1 MVTRKRSTF
10 LVGKLAP
17 IRPGASQAEV
27 LNELR
32 RVILAGEVPPGVP
45 IPVAEVAEAFG
56 VSPIPVRE
64 SLMTLIGEGL
74 VDHRPR
80 SGYTVAQ
87 LTLAELREVYVVRR
101 VLEAAALSAAVVVA
115 GPRDDDRAAEALV
128 ALDKAVADDDSAGYH
143 RESRRFH
150 MALLAPAG
158 MQRLRYV
165 LESAWNV
172 TEPCRPMAY
181 IGVEERT
188 TLHADHHEM
197 LAAFCDRD
205 GTRLLDVSGRHH
217 ERLEA
222 SIADLPPETGLF
234 AEG

>member
-1 MVTRKRSTF
+1 MVAKRRSSYF
-10 LVGKLAP
+10 ASKVAP
-17 IRPGASQAEV
+17 IPGASQAEV

-32 RVILAGEVPPGVP
+32 RVILAGEVPPGAP
-45 IPVAEVAEAFG
+45 IAVGEVAERFA

-80 SGYTVAQ
+80 GGYAVAQ

-101 VLEAAALSAAVVVA
+101 VLEAAALAAAVGLA
-115 GPRDDDRAAEALV
+115 GPRDDARATEALT
-128 ALDKAVADDDSAGYH
+128 ALEQAVTDDDSAAYH

-150 MALLAPAG
+150 MALLAPSG

-181 IGVEERT
+181 IGVEERSA
-188 TLHADHHEM
+188 LHADHHAM
-197 LAAFCDRD
+197 LAAFVARD
-205 GTRLLDVSGRHH
+205 ADDLLDLSAKHH
-217 ERLEA
+217 HRLES

-234 AEG
+234 AAP

>member
-1 MVTRKRSTF
+1 MAPKKRQSYFAGKIT
-10 LVGKLAP
+10 LV
-17 IRPGASQAEV
+17 PGASQAEV
-27 LNELR
+27 LNEIR

-45 IPVAEVAEAFG
+45 IPVGEVADRFG
-56 VSPIPVRE
+56 VSPIPIRE
-64 SLMTLIGEGL
+64 SLMTLNGAGL

-101 VLEAAALSAAVVVA
+101 VLEAAALSAAVVA
-115 GPRDDDRAAEALV
+115 ADASDDVRAADALA
-128 ALDKAVADDDSAGYH
+128 ALEQAVADDDSAGYH

-150 MALLAPAG
+150 MALLAPAK

-188 TLHADHHEM
+188 ALHADHHEM
-197 LAAFCDRD
+197 LAAFVARD
-205 GTRLLDVSGRHH
+205 ADLLLDISATHNH
-217 ERLEA
+217 RLEN
-222 SIADLPPETGLF
+222 SIADLPPEAGLF
-234 AEG
+234 SLG

>member
-1 MVTRKRSTF
+1 MAPKKRQSF
-10 LVGKLAP
+10 FAGKVAP
-17 IRPGASQAEV
+17 IPGASQAEV

-32 RVILAGEVPPGVP
+32 RVILAGEVPPGVA
-45 IPVAEVAEAFG
+45 IPVAEVAERFG

-87 LTLAELREVYVVRR
+87 LTLAEFREVYVVRR
-101 VLEAAALSAAVVVA
+101 VLEAAALAAAVVA
-115 GPRDDDRAAEALV
+115 ADSADDVRAADALA
-128 ALDKAVADDDSAGYH
+128 ALERAVADDDSAGYH

-150 MALLAPAG
+150 MALLAPAR

-181 IGVEERT
+181 IGVEERSA
-188 TLHADHHEM
+188 LHADHHDM
-197 LAAFCDRD
+197 LAAFVARDRNA
-205 GTRLLDVSGRHH
+205 LLDISAKHH
-217 ERLEA
+217 HRLES

-234 AEG
+234 ATP

>member
-1 MVTRKRSTF
+1 MAPKRRHSYFAGKVT
-10 LVGKLAP
+10 A
-17 IRPGASQAEV
+17 IPGASQAEV

-45 IPVAEVAEAFG
+45 IPVGEVAERFG

-101 VLEAAALSAAVVVA
+101 VLEAAALAAAVVA
-115 GPRDDDRAAEALV
+115 ADSADDVRAAEALA
-128 ALDKAVADDDSAGYH
+128 ALERAVSDDDSAAYH

-181 IGVEERT
+181 IGVEERAA
-188 TLHADHHEM
+188 LHADHHAM
-197 LAAFCDRD
+197 LTAFTARD
-205 GTRLLDVSGRHH
+205 AKSLLDISATHH
-217 ERLEA
+217 HRLEN

-234 AEG
+234 ATP